1 MVVNP
6 GQGRLARESASFPG
20 GRPNITSGE
29 WIWSL
34 DYGVHEKEERF
45 QMMVGDPTE
54 PADGLDVAG
63 EAERPLE

>member
-1 MVVNP
+1 M
-6 GQGRLARESASFPG
+6 
-20 GRPNITSGE
+20 SGE

-45 QMMVGDPTE
+45 QMIVGDPTE
-54 PADGLDVAG
+54 LADGLDVAG